1 MGGTQASIHAELLGL
16 RHVGFGDRCLLAGG
30 DEFGEFSI
38 VLSQRQRNGMFCGQT
53 DVGHT
58 VERIGPGGVDL
69 NAIEIGNGFIQSKRQ
84 LHAAA
89 FSNPVSLHGAHGL
102 GPAVQRVQALQQFFG
117 IGSNA
122 NKPLRDL
129 APLDHGARAPAATI
143 DDLFIGQ
150 HGLVYGIPVHRGH
163 FFVDEAPL
171 VELGKKPLLPLI
183 VLRVAGGDFP
193 VPIIGIAQSL

>member
-1 MGGTQASIHAELLGL
+1 
-16 RHVGFGDRCLLAGG
+16 
-30 DEFGEFSI
+30 
-38 VLSQRQRNGMFCGQT
+38 MFCGQT

-69 NAIEIGNGFIQSKRQ
+69 NAIEIGNRFIQSKRQ
-84 LHAAA
+84 LYAAA

-102 GPAVQRVQALQQFFG
+102 GPAVQRVQPLQQFFG
-117 IGSNA
+117 IGGNA